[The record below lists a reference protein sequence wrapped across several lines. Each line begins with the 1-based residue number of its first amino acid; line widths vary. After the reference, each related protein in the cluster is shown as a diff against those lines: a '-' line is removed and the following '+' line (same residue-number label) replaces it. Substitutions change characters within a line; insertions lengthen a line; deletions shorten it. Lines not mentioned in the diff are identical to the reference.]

1 MAPNETTRIKR
12 QPEVFTSI
20 PNDQPT
26 DKKPGQLSQEQLK
39 HFFEK
44 GYLILTDFIDHD
56 LLRRLKLEWEG
67 KANDLIE
74 ELYKS
79 GKIKNKH
86 EKEDFFHNNSF
97 TQSAVSFAN
106 CSITSSWLMPERF
119 SVLKE

>member
-1 MAPNETTRIKR
+1 MAPNETTRTKR

-86 EKEDFFHNNSF
+86 EKEDFFHRLI
-97 TQSAVSFAN
+97 QVD
-106 CSITSSWLMPERF
+106 
-119 SVLKE
+119 KEFPGKQAARSTVILLVRYFL